1 MVQQVK
7 TTLCMH
13 AQWMHAIREDRSKKL
28 VFFLVCMQPIS
39 NAKTNFFSNNQ
50 QITKTM
56 LWMLT
61 DPLTRRLSCYLVWL
75 IVVLSHK
82 IKCSVVV
89 CLPMYLN
96 WCTAVDW
103 QLSLRESR
111 TQGRKE
117 ENSIMWFY
125 TDGLLYFHSDLH
137 ALRCLAECNS
147 CKKVVNI
154 HVYFW
159 LDWLFVP

>member
-1 MVQQVK
+1 MPKQ
-7 TTLCMH
+7 T
-13 AQWMHAIREDRSKKL
+13 
-28 VFFLVCMQPIS
+28 FFQI
-39 NAKTNFFSNNQ
+39 NYQ

-75 IVVLSHK
+75 IVVLSHR

-103 QLSLRESR
+103 QLSLREGR

-125 TDGLLYFHSDLH
+125 IDGLLCFHSDLH

-147 CKKVVNI
+147 CKKVVNLFAEVHI

-159 LDWLFVP
+159 LDWLCHKLLMCVMCVLFVCLAQA